1 MTDIDIRR
9 SHQLPLP
16 DAKARVEQI
25 AERIAERF
33 DVAYGWRGDVL
44 EFRRSGVEGRIAV
57 STRDLQ
63 VSVRLG
69 FLLFALR
76 PAIEREID
84 STIDKHFRDESQG
97 SNGRG

>member
-9 SHQLPLP
+9 SHQLPLK
-16 DAKARVEQI
+16 DAKSRVEQI

-33 DVAYGWRGDVL
+33 DVDYGWRGNTL
-44 EFRRSGVEGRIAV
+44 EFRRSGVDGQIAV
-57 STRDLQ
+57 TPKDLR

-76 PAIEREID
+76 PAIEREING
-84 STIDKHFRDESQG
+84 TIDQHFR
-97 SNGRG
+97 

>member
-9 SHQLPLP
+9 SHTLPLK
-16 DAKARVEQI
+16 DAKAKVEQI

-33 DVAYGWRGDVL
+33 DVDYGWRGNTL
-44 EFRRSGVEGRIAV
+44 EFTRSGVDGRIAV
-57 STRDLQ
+57 TTKTLH

-84 STIDKHFRDESQG
+84 STIEKHFG
-97 SNGRG
+97 

>member
-9 SHQLPLP
+9 SHQLPLK
-16 DAKARVEQI
+16 DAKAKVEQI

-33 DVAYGWRGDVL
+33 NVDYGWRGNTL
-44 EFRRSGVEGRIAV
+44 EFTRSGVDGRIAV
-57 STRDLQ
+57 TTSDLR

-76 PAIEREID
+76 SAIEREID
-84 STIDKHFRDESQG
+84 STIDKHFG
-97 SNGRG
+97 